1 MVGPVGGHVKS
12 SNNGFVQQV
21 MRAHDH
27 REPPSLDAPMPLKAQ
42 EQGVSGK
49 KVQHKDGETATGDWQ
64 KEFGPKGPQ
73 ASTEKPTTEKSTE
86 KPKEK
91 PTEAPAPPK
100 PKTEKSMSTLA
111 SAIDSGAILLVAA
124 VTLAT
129 LS

>member
-1 MVGPVGGHVKS
+1 MVGPVGDYVR
-12 SNNGFVQQV
+12 SNKGFVQQV
-21 MRAHDH
+21 MLEHDQ

-86 KPKEK
+86 KPTEK
-91 PTEAPAPPK
+91 PTEAPAPAK
-100 PKTEKSMSTLA
+100 PTKTEKSMSTPA
-111 SAIDSGAILLVAA
+111 SAIDSGAILLMAA
-124 VTLAT
+124 
-129 LS
+129 